1 MKLSRNPKI
10 RYQLNIGL
18 SSFSCVREAISH
30 FSNDVEG
37 IHPIAVLSHM
47 GVLYELNLSAAL
59 FWEIIEVPK
68 EINEIT
74 LEMLKYFNVSEAELN
89 GDISRLA
96 NDLQDAGV
104 IYASD

>member
-1 MKLSRNPKI
+1 
-10 RYQLNIGL
+10 
-18 SSFSCVREAISH
+18 
-30 FSNDVEG
+30 
-37 IHPIAVLSHM
+37 M